1 MRLVN
6 LILIIIFITAF
17 TIPSPK
23 GYVNDYANIIEPEYK
38 NRIESVIKE
47 LKNNNIAEIGILTV
61 KNIESG
67 DIKGFAQ
74 KVFDDWKIGEK
85 GKDNGLLIVLSIEDK
100 KIRIHTGYGLEGV
113 LPDGLVGE
121 IIDKKAI
128 PHFKKGDYGAGLLET
143 VTSISMILKGEI
155 KPGKRIRKKEPS
167 TLFIL
172 AIIMFFIVLR
182 IISMRKRSG
191 FYYFGGFGGGM
202 GGGFGGFGGGGFGGF
217 GGGMSGGGGAG
228 RSW

>member
-1 MRLVN
+1 MRLAK
-6 LILIIIFITAF
+6 LIFIFLLITSF

-23 GYVNDYANIIEPEYK
+23 GYINDYANIIEPEYENK
-38 NRIESVIKE
+38 IESIIKE
-47 LKNNNIAEIGILTV
+47 LKNNTIAEIAILTV

-67 DIKGFAQ
+67 DINDYAQ
-74 KVFDDWKIGEK
+74 KVFDEWKIGEK

-100 KIRIHTGYGLEGV
+100 KVRIHTGYGLEGI

-121 IIDKKAI
+121 ILDTKAL
-128 PHFKKGDYGAGLLET
+128 PYFKKGDYGEGLFQT
-143 VTSISMILKGEI
+143 VYTISKILKGEI
-155 KPGKRIRKKEPS
+155 KPKKKIRKKEPS
-167 TLFIL
+167 SLFIFAL
-172 AIIMFFIVLR
+172 IIFFIVLR
-182 IISMRKRSG
+182 IISMRRRSS
-191 FYYFGGFGGGM
+191 FYYGGFGGGM